1 MKKRALYI
9 FMTALQIKHV
19 WKKYTDCPEIKY
31 SIDIKIE
38 KERIPP
44 FQAVTNKYMW
54 YSFY

>member
-1 MKKRALYI
+1 
-9 FMTALQIKHV
+9 MTALQIRPVKEIHRHL
-19 WKKYTDCPEIKY
+19 DCPEIKY

-44 FQAVTNKYMW
+44 FQAVTNKYTR